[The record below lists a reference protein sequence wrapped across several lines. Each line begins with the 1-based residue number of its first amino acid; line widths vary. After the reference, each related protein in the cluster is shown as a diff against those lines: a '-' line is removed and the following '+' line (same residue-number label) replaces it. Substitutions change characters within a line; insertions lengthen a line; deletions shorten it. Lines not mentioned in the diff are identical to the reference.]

1 MYIKQCL
8 KRFKQKLN
16 RVHKRHGARKYCLYL
31 PFTAHM
37 GVDNSLAH
45 SAKQAAEHC
54 TVFHS
59 VNSIN
64 LQMPVLNPHGSGFQ
78 DNSQTRS

>member
-1 MYIKQCL
+1 
-8 KRFKQKLN
+8 
-16 RVHKRHGARKYCLYL
+16 
-31 PFTAHM
+31 M

-45 SAKQAAEHC
+45 SAKQAAEHY
-54 TVFHS
+54 TVFHA

-64 LQMPVLNPHGSGFQ
+64 LWMPVLNPHGSGSQ